1 MLGELLKRK
10 GVSIERLIS
19 LCEIHDAGGIMAAA
33 KNDPSRQSQLSR
45 QVKELESSLEIQLMD
60 RTSSPSRL
68 SREGETLVGMVR
80 RFLTDLDRVVG
91 GLSDQKI
98 PLRIAA
104 NESLVLW
111 YLMPTLAELGLCEKR
126 NIQFFNMRS
135 QESSRALSEGR
146 VDLAVSHS
154 LTASPSIEAR
164 ELAGYGLR
172 LVGVEGTKLRRW
184 GELEKQPLAVLNGN
198 GKTRQAVDRLVEA
211 HPEGPF
217 IALECSSYI
226 QLLVACETMGVIAVV
241 PEIALVQKRTKTLPA
256 CKITEL
262 CDERYSVS
270 CGWNEERAKKDDD
283 LRRLVNG
290 VLK

>member
-1 MLGELLKRK
+1 MLGELLRKK
-10 GVSIERLIS
+10 GVSIERLIG
-19 LCEIHDAGGIMAAA
+19 LCEIHEAGGIMSAA
-33 KNDPSRQSQLSR
+33 NGDPSKQSQLSR
-45 QVKELESSLEIQLMD
+45 QIKELESALEIQLMD

-68 SREGETLVGMVR
+68 SWEGETLVGMVR
-80 RFLTDLDRVVG
+80 RFQTDFDRVIG
-91 GLSDQKI
+91 RLSDQKI

-111 YLMPTLAELGLCEKR
+111 YLMPTLARLGLCEER

-154 LTASPSIEAR
+154 LIASPGIEAR

-172 LVGVEGTKLRRW
+172 LVGVEGIKSRKW
-184 GELEKQPLAVLNGN
+184 GELQKQPLAVLNGN

-211 HPEGPF
+211 YPEGPF

-241 PEIALVQKRTKTLPA
+241 PEIALVQKRAKKLLA
-256 CKITEL
+256 CRVAEL
-262 CDERYSVS
+262 SDELYSVS

-283 LRRLVNG
+283 LRRLVDG
-290 VLK
+290 ILR